1 MWRRGRRWRRS
12 PSRSSSPS
20 RSRGRRRRTSAGV
33 FPTDED
39 GGTAIETISSN
50 QNLFAYAL
58 TDIQGGDICIVPA
71 AMANPGTG
79 KLNCLTPAWGSSN
92 RVMGIGSRW
101 TLIETPYLRAGHW
114 KLLADGAS
122 ENSVDVFSNDFWV
135 IPCEPGA
142 CDRRLAQ
149 ETAARYKAAAARMAD
164 AMAGMGQTL
173 SILEEIAPDEPFD
186 HFKGA
191 LNTTVTDALE
201 DAPLYKRVIADKITR
216 KLEFAPHVPSGP
228 HGMALAIA
236 HQVSADALE
245 MYLDIVNDPPAPY
258 DTVAQPQFDVP
269 EASTGDPRIDG
280 LMLDLAQMTGYGA
293 AGLKAYERYQ
303 QAATDDSTAGVHR
316 QAAAMGRFDGQ
327 LAAELWSSAVGL
339 DAWADKLEE
348 DPKWAGSAVTQEQV
362 DLLAPIFARVRQ
374 DGLDAGE
381 RQGFADAGMSTEAI
395 AKLTGELAANDLE
408 DVVVGVPVEALLRTL
423 ADELRAQAPA
433 FDAIA
438 SEAEAV
444 AQSTDTPPVASFDA
458 TPASGAPP
466 LQVTFRD
473 TSVHP
478 DDEPLTVTWDFGD
491 GSPSAEGAQVTHTFN
506 AGTFEVT
513 QTVFDGVSTS
523 SATRTIVATPPNGA
537 PTARIVRTPAQ
548 GEAPL
553 SVSFDGSTSSDD
565 GAIMAYEWA
574 FGDGATAQGQTATH
588 EYATPGTYTAT
599 LTVTDDGGRTGVA
612 VATVV
617 VREPWPDQPPV
628 AVADQLTTRQDT
640 ARTIDV
646 LANDS
651 DPEGGALTIV
661 DTGRAGAWDG
671 LLRRAQLHL
680 HARRGLRGPRRVH
693 VCRGGSRRRP
703 ARPVR

>member
-1 MWRRGRRWRRS
+1 M
-12 PSRSSSPS
+12 
-20 RSRGRRRRTSAGV
+20 
-33 FPTDED
+33 
-39 GGTAIETISSN
+39 
-50 QNLFAYAL
+50 
-58 TDIQGGDICIVPA
+58 
-71 AMANPGTG
+71 
-79 KLNCLTPAWGSSN
+79 
-92 RVMGIGSRW
+92 
-101 TLIETPYLRAGHW
+101 
-114 KLLADGAS
+114 
-122 ENSVDVFSNDFWV
+122 
-135 IPCEPGA
+135 
-142 CDRRLAQ
+142 
-149 ETAARYKAAAARMAD
+149 
-164 AMAGMGQTL
+164 
-173 SILEEIAPDEPFD
+173 
-186 HFKGA
+186 
-191 LNTTVTDALE
+191 
-201 DAPLYKRVIADKITR
+201 IADKVTR
-216 KLEFAPHVPSGP
+216 KLEFAGHVPSGP

-269 EASTGDPRIDG
+269 EASTGDPQIDG

-303 QAATDDSTAGVHR
+303 QAATDDSAAGVHR
-316 QAAAMGRFDGQ
+316 QAAAMGRFDG
-327 LAAELWSSAVGL
+327 AARGGAVVGGGG
-339 DAWADKLEE
+339 
-348 DPKWAGSAVTQEQV
+348 PRRMGRHAGGGPEVGGIDGHAG
-362 DLLAPIFARVRQ
+362 AGRPAGPIFARVRQ

-381 RQGFADAGMSTEAI
+381 RQGFADAGMSDAAI
-395 AKLTGELAANDLE
+395 AKLTAELAANDLE
-408 DVVVGVPVEALLRTL
+408 DVVVGVPVEDLLRTL

-491 GSPSAEGAQVTHTFN
+491 GSPAAEGAQVTHTFN

-523 SATRTIVATPPNGA
+523 TATRTIVATPPNGA
-537 PTARIVRTPAQ
+537 PTARIVRTPAE
-548 GEAPL
+548 GDAPL
-553 SVSFDGSTSSDD
+553 SVSFDGSTSTDD

-574 FGDGATAQGQTATH
+574 FGDGGIAQGQTAAH
-588 EYATPGTYTAT
+588 DYATPGTYTAT
-599 LTVTDDGGRTGVA
+599 LTVTDDGGKTGVA

-617 VREPWPDQPPV
+617 VREPSPDQPPV

-651 DPEGGALTIV
+651 DPEGGALTLV
-661 DTGRAGAWDG
+661 DTGTPAHGTASCTDRSCTYTPAAGYAGPDAFTYVVEDPAGGRATGQVTVTVNDVNDPPTAKAGADQDVLEDDGVFLDAQASADPDGSIVSYTWDFG
-671 LLRRAQLHL
+671 D
-680 HARRGLRGPRRVH
+680 
-693 VCRGGSRRRP
+693 GSD
-703 ARPVR
+703 PVRARAPGRSTRTGCTAATRCGSS